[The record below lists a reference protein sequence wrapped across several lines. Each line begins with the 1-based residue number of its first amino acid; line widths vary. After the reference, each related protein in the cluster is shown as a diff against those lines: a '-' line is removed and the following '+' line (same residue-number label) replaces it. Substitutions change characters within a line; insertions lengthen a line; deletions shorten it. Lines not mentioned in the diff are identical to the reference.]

1 MLCHIL
7 GKTIDSDCFNRSF
20 SIKCVGLWGVDGG
33 SLSREAVLV
42 LEEEEEE
49 EAVDPGLGF
58 TLVGPPPLA
67 GALVSIG
74 AGFVHILGEFIKRI
88 DLLII
93 FVFRQ
98 DFLISLVC
106 PSFVITL
113 KK

>member
-7 GKTIDSDCFNRSF
+7 RKTIDSDCFNRSF

-42 LEEEEEE
+42 LEEEE
-49 EAVDPGLGF
+49 DPGLGF

-74 AGFVHILGEFIKRI
+74 AGFVHIWGELIKRI
-88 DLLII
+88 DLLIVFI
-93 FVFRQ
+93 FKQ
-98 DFLISLVC
+98 DFLINLVC
-106 PSFVITL
+106 SSFVINIIL
-113 KK
+113 

>member
-7 GKTIDSDCFNRSF
+7 RKTINSDCFNRSF

-74 AGFVHILGEFIKRI
+74 AGFVHIWGEFLKRI
-88 DLLII
+88 DLLIV

-98 DFLISLVC
+98 DFLINLVC
-106 PSFVITL
+106 SSFVINIKL
-113 KK
+113 

>member
-1 MLCHIL
+1 M
-7 GKTIDSDCFNRSF
+7 
-20 SIKCVGLWGVDGG
+20 WGVDGG

-49 EAVDPGLGF
+49 EEDPGLGF

-74 AGFVHILGEFIKRI
+74 AGFVHIWGEFIKRI
-88 DLLII
+88 DLLIV

-98 DFLISLVC
+98 DFLINLVC
-106 PSFVITL
+106 SSFVINIKL
-113 KK
+113 

>member
-7 GKTIDSDCFNRSF
+7 RKTINSDCFNRSF

-49 EAVDPGLGF
+49 EAVDPVLGF

-74 AGFVHILGEFIKRI
+74 AGFVHIWGEFIKRI
-88 DLLII
+88 DLLIV

-98 DFLISLVC
+98 DFLINLVC
-106 PSFVITL
+106 SSFVINIIL
-113 KK
+113 